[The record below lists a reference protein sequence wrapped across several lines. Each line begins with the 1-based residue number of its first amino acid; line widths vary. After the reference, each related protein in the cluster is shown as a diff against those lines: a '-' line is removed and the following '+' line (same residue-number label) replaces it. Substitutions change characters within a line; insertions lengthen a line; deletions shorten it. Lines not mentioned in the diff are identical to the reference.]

1 MMCYDQS
8 QDTAPPHRQTP
19 QSSSSSSI
27 ISSSSNRPRS
37 LTLGVTETE
46 MMFSALCSFS
56 AAKPHLLDF
65 PLYILLTFSQ
75 AYASEDPQD
84 VNGKP
89 GENVTLHCVVPT
101 QAPIEVLK
109 WVRPDLKSD
118 GFVLFYRDKVIKTS
132 YQHPS
137 FVDRV
142 ELRDPEMKDG
152 DVTVI
157 LRNVSINDTGRYEG
171 HVSVSSSGRKRRAH
185 SELRCIINL
194 NIKDSGEFIQ
204 LHPLVSNDG
213 GKGSDVL
220 PSVTSRWQQ
229 ILDQHCELHL
239 DNICTDVVS
248 CSGSRPRQDN
258 KFMSLKIN
266 DDPHDDTWFGQIA
279 AFLRLEENLT
289 VYSVAAVFILIFLT
303 GTSYVVINRCRAR
316 RHSVLQTEMA
326 TLAPDLTEGT
336 PSQQGWGEGEEHV

>member
-194 NIKDSGEFIQ
+194 NIKDS
-204 LHPLVSNDG
+204 
-213 GKGSDVL
+213 
-220 PSVTSRWQQ
+220 
-229 ILDQHCELHL
+229 
-239 DNICTDVVS
+239 
-248 CSGSRPRQDN
+248 
-258 KFMSLKIN
+258 